1 VSLLLDALKR
11 AEQAKRAKTGPETA
25 SSGKPSKDFSEPRT
39 TPLALDEF
47 APESSVSARP
57 EKNSVPEIAN
67 RDFGLVD
74 HPETAPAHGPAPA
87 QQSASPD
94 SPTLPKPAA
103 SRKATPVNA
112 AAQDASREIA
122 KNVFSAK
129 QPVAYVERRSKP
141 WLAPL
146 IATSIVVLGFA
157 GWYIWNNVSRSLV
170 SPFATTM
177 APAHAPALPAASVST
192 GQPGVSASEREK
204 SPVGTMTSAVDE
216 ASIPPMLPPALVA
229 APTRPSVPAK
239 NASRNEQAPLSDRE
253 LLAQN
258 LKRSPVI
265 KDAPVR
271 LKLAQSVAPPAVNQD
286 VAIGYAAL
294 ANGDYASAA
303 RAYSKAAQSDP
314 LNIDAHLGL
323 ATAAARSDDIANAAK
338 HYRRALELDPR
349 NGTALAGLLALSA
362 GRTENVEVELK
373 TLLARDANSS
383 SLQFALGN
391 LYAGEKRWTEAQ
403 QAFFEAY
410 RLDSGNPDF
419 IFNLAVSL
427 DQLNQSRLAL
437 DYYQKAI
444 AESAKGRGAQFDRT
458 AAQRR
463 ITELQSIA
471 KG

>member
-11 AEQAKRAKTGPETA
+11 AEQAKRAKTGQDPA
-25 SSGKPSKDFSEPRT
+25 SSIEPFRNVNESRT
-39 TPLALDEF
+39 TPLALDELV
-47 APESSVSARP
+47 PEPSVSVRP
-57 EKNSVPEIAN
+57 EKTPVAEVAN
-67 RDFGLVD
+67 RDFGLVE
-74 HPETAPAHGPAPA
+74 HPEPVPSLPQTASDPPV
-87 QQSASPD
+87 S
-94 SPTLPKPAA
+94 PKPTA
-103 SRKATPVNA
+103 SRKAAPSSTA
-112 AAQDASREIA
+112 TQDAARETA
-122 KNVFSAK
+122 KKVFSAK
-129 QPVAYVERRSKP
+129 QPVAYVESRSKP

-157 GWYIWNNVSRSLV
+157 GWYIWNSASRSLV
-170 SPFATTM
+170 SPFATSM
-177 APAHAPALPAASVST
+177 APSHSPPLAPAAQST
-192 GQPGVSASEREK
+192 GQPGTSADGREK
-204 SPVGTMTSAVDE
+204 SLTNGMTSAVAE
-216 ASIPPMLPPALVA
+216 ASIPPMLPPPLLPVRA
-229 APTRPSVPAK
+229 ATSTASV
-239 NASRNEQAPLSDRE
+239 SRSEQQPLSDRE

-271 LKLAQSVAPPAVNQD
+271 LKLAQTVAAPVVNQD
-286 VAIGYAAL
+286 VASGYAAL
-294 ANGDYASAA
+294 TSGDYASAA
-303 RAYSKAAQSDP
+303 RAYSKAAQIDP

-323 ATAAARSDDIANAAK
+323 ATAAARSDDIASATK

-349 NGTALAGLLALSA
+349 NSTALGGLLALSA
-362 GRTENVEVELK
+362 GRTENFEVELK
-373 TLLARDANSS
+373 MLLAKDANSP

-444 AESAKGRGAQFDRT
+444 AESAKGRGAQFDRA

-463 ITELQSIA
+463 ISELQSIA

>member
-11 AEQAKRAKTGPETA
+11 AEQAKRAKTGQEPA
-25 SSGKPSKDFSEPRT
+25 SSGRPSRDVIEPST
-39 TPLALDEF
+39 TPLALDELV
-47 APESSVSARP
+47 PEPSVSVRT
-57 EKNSVPEIAN
+57 EKKPVAEVAN

-74 HPETAPAHGPAPA
+74 HLEAAPSYIP
-87 QQSASPD
+87 ASPD
-94 SPTLPKPAA
+94 LPSLQKPAT
-103 SRKATPVNA
+103 SRKAAPVNLP
-112 AAQDASREIA
+112 AQDTSRETA

-129 QPVAYVERRSKP
+129 QPVAYVENRSKP

-157 GWYIWNNVSRSLV
+157 GWYIWNSASRSLV
-170 SPFATTM
+170 SPFATSM
-177 APAHAPALPAASVST
+177 APSHSAPLAPAAQST
-192 GQPGVSASEREK
+192 GQPGTSTDSREK
-204 SPVGTMTSAVDE
+204 SLTNGMTNAVAD
-216 ASIPPMLPPALVA
+216 ASIPPMLPPPLVPVRTA
-229 APTRPSVPAK
+229 TSTASV
-239 NASRNEQAPLSDRE
+239 SRNEQPPLSDRE

-258 LKRSPVI
+258 LKRSPVT

-271 LKLAQSVAPPAVNQD
+271 LKLAQSVAAPAVNQD
-286 VAIGYAAL
+286 VANGYSAL
-294 ANGDYASAA
+294 TSGDYASAA

-314 LNIDAHLGL
+314 LNIDAQLGL
-323 ATAAARSDDIANAAK
+323 ATAAARSDDIASAAK

-349 NGTALAGLLALSA
+349 NSTALAGLLALSA
-362 GRTENVEVELK
+362 GRTENFEVELK
-373 TLLARDANSS
+373 TLLAKDANSP

-391 LYAGEKRWTEAQ
+391 LYANERRWTEAQ

-463 ITELQSIA
+463 INELQSSA